1 MKTNHDI
8 KCPNCQ
14 TLFPIDQNGYSSIVE
29 QVTTQEFKQRVE
41 DETAKT
47 INNEIS
53 KALQPLKAENLK
65 LKSQIENSD
74 ELSAKATELAVSEAL
89 KPLESENLNLRSQI
103 ENSDELSAK
112 ATELAVSEAL
122 KPLEATNLNLKS
134 QLKKETETKSKEI
147 ELAVSEALKPV
158 EAENLKLKGQIQ
170 NSEVQK
176 KLDEKIIKND
186 HSIVIR
192 HYEERIDQLEKH
204 KSRNSSFY
212 IGESLENFIDDQ
224 FNLARGDG
232 YRNAYFEKDNK
243 LVNGQKGDR
252 IFKDFDDDGNEFISI
267 MIEIKNENDK
277 SRSKSK
283 NEKYF
288 KKLDQDRNNKNLE
301 VAMLVSNLEPES
313 DFYNRGIVEIVKDG
327 YEKMYVVRPQCFMTA
342 LSLIRNMA
350 KNNISLKKELA
361 IAKSQNIEVEV
372 FDSNV
377 KTFKKEFLDYIS
389 KFGVNFDDAIKNIE
403 EIIKKL
409 VSTKDFLI
417 NAKKH
422 LMNAN
427 KSIQG
432 FSIFEMAKNSPSVQ
446 KRFDL
451 LNTKEKEN
459 AI

>member
-14 TLFPIDQNGYSSIVE
+14 TLFTIDQNGYSSIVE

-65 LKSQIENSD
+65 LK
-74 ELSAKATELAVSEAL
+74 
-89 KPLESENLNLRSQI
+89 SQI

-350 KNNISLKKELA
+350 KNNISLKIHL
-361 IAKSQNIEVEV
+361 
-372 FDSNV
+372 
-377 KTFKKEFLDYIS
+377 
-389 KFGVNFDDAIKNIE
+389 
-403 EIIKKL
+403 
-409 VSTKDFLI
+409 ST
-417 NAKKH
+417 
-422 LMNAN
+422 
-427 KSIQG
+427 
-432 FSIFEMAKNSPSVQ
+432 
-446 KRFDL
+446 L
-451 LNTKEKEN
+451 LY
-459 AI
+459 